1 MKILEQIRQ
10 NKPLILNLTNS
21 VTVNDVANAI
31 LAVGGSPLMSNET
44 SEMHDLIHLCAGVN
58 LNIGTA
64 DKKQVQFMCKAG
76 KLAGKLGKPV
86 VFDPVG
92 SGASDFRTKSALKII
107 KKVHPAV
114 IKGNMSEIK
123 ALAGTSQSSS
133 TCGVDV
139 NPGDVIGEKNLEAAV
154 NFVVQFAAKLKCV
167 IAVTGAI
174 DLVSDGKHCFIIRNG
189 HEMMEK
195 VCGTGC
201 VISGILPCFICNA
214 KNIEE
219 TARLTA
225 ECISL
230 MGLAGE
236 IAVKDLKKNGNIS
249 LENQFIGGNL
259 TLRQKIIDN
268 LFLLDDEK
276 LLEGQKVELR

>member
-31 LAVGGSPLMSNET
+31 LSVGGSPIMSAEK
-44 SEMHDLIHLCAGVN
+44 SEIADLVARCSGVN

-64 DKKQVQFMCKAG
+64 DKRQVRLMLTAG
-76 KLAGKLGKPV
+76 KWANKLEKTV

-92 SGASDFRTKSALKII
+92 CGASKFRTWAALKIV
-107 KKVHPAV
+107 KKVRPAV

-123 ALAGTSQSSS
+123 ALAGENLCTR
-133 TCGVDV
+133 GVDV
-139 NPGDVIGEKNLEAAV
+139 NPDDVISENNLETAV
-154 NFVVQFAAKLKCV
+154 SFVVQLADKLKCV
-167 IAVTGAI
+167 VAVTGAI
-174 DLVSDGKHCFIIRNG
+174 DLVSDGRHCFIIRNG
-189 HEMMEK
+189 NELMEK

-201 VISGILPCFICNA
+201 VISGILPCFIYGA
-214 KNIEE
+214 KTLEE

-225 ECISL
+225 DCISM

-236 IAVKDLKKNGNIS
+236 IAVKKL
-249 LENQFIGGNL
+249 IGGNL
-259 TLRQKIIDN
+259 TLRQQIIDN
-268 LFLLDDEK
+268 LFFMDDEQ
-276 LLEGQKVELR
+276 LSEGQKIELR